1 VNVDFRELVSKNH
14 ERLLRHPSQRI
25 PTAFA
30 ENRLVTLF
38 VRILTGR
45 YWRTVQ
51 MNRGATLFIR
61 HLISVFR
68 ISGDGLSLFGV
79 GNC

>member
-1 VNVDFRELVSKNH
+1 
-14 ERLLRHPSQRI
+14 
-25 PTAFA
+25 
-30 ENRLVTLF
+30 VTLF